1 MFPQKH
7 SVSPT
12 LFAAPVSSS
21 PSPSPS
27 ASSASPSAAQATLIK
42 TSPVEPTLQYYA
54 LQDQYPAYPPQPNE
68 DPNQHQQ
75 IQQQRLLLQ
84 QQQQQAQLQLHNLQ
98 IRQKKKLL
106 EDQQQRL
113 QQLQHQHQHQQQQ
126 QQQYQSHQP
135 LFATSSSGSEAYPSS
150 QPGAIYSPLTSLQQ
164 PPSASSQHLATHSQ
178 QQQQQFLASSNP
190 GSNINSTI
198 DTTSPSSSLISA
210 SGPAMT
216 ASMDILVPF
225 PMHQRNSFDSSPLM
239 LQQAIQP
246 MKALAIQEQ
255 QQQHQQHQQHQQQQ
269 QQQQLQ
275 QQQELENSMFF
286 HPLKYE
292 PTQSRSIS
300 TGMDSTGPNG
310 TALSGLNGG
319 HHDFNSYSTNGWAN
333 TDNGMVS
340 RNMAMLGPGSPD
352 LLRRL
357 SYSSGASD
365 MSVQLNGFA
374 QEMAGYNLNARI
386 IRKKDQLDELSP
398 SGAIVAAPVVE
409 EVRTG
414 QQFLIKLQLTKQGG
428 VPPPAFP
435 TMRVERREA
444 INTAGEPRAEAEP
457 LTLQI
462 IVHLAKS
469 GQIRK
474 GACAKCC
481 HKYGPSSPILVLL
494 DPLSPS
500 ITDPSTYA
508 HVDTSSGS
516 VTILAKVMCSST
528 DHGERGNKD
537 QYVFEFRLKRTS
549 SMPNAI
555 SRMNVSPMGADS
567 SDDDGETIAVCSTAP
582 IMCSGHHKAKRV
594 YPSQRP
600 SKVTKDG
607 PVPKTKTIKHKTMPN
622 AAAESHQAFSLGNS
636 DIKEDHFRSGSVS
649 GSSSYPSPMSFM
661 HDNITNSSLFSNFGD
676 DQLSDFDLGSNIN
689 TSDYNNN
696 TGSMT
701 QHQQQQ
707 PLLNSSES
715 PSGPGHSSTPAPRV
729 FEVRPD
735 RGPIRKTTDVVLRGL
750 YFCDGMVPYFGC
762 FPAQDIV
769 VETSNLIICKA
780 PESPLPGTVPITI
793 YDSIGASFADLGQ
806 FTYTDDSE
814 TELLI
819 LQIQLRLAHRALEY
833 LHTQATGQKGNANEI
848 LREIPGLAQSPRA
861 GGGSPGGNVMAADP
875 LDVEEE
881 SEPTMLT
888 LEQVEEGLLKT
899 LDNLPVGMDI
909 SIQLEDQSNLLH
921 LSILLGFDRL
931 TMRLIEE
938 GCELDTLDA
947 YAMTPLMYAVIK
959 GNEQV
964 VRALVIAGAAS
975 SGAKTPREFY
985 AMLPR
990 PIVPTQAMVS
1000 YLSVSCTRYSTTSRV
1015 LVASTERRGPVMI
1028 EIENDE
1034 GSVSSDSGLDDKDED
1049 IENADEVSSI
1059 APANAQTVPAITRT
1073 SPSEDATSLDQL
1085 AHTIRGMHV
1094 NANMAPLAQQGL
1106 PPMHVVDADGSV
1118 TVNTMVLKAEE
1129 IRQGDVPGAETIVTT
1144 NDESGY
1150 HSGIISEVQD
1160 RLSLMSHSA
1169 LPSEGVTMSVQF
1181 NRAASSIKPSSPT
1194 TPTPD
1199 NLFRTGDSFGI
1210 EIRLATLPESSI
1222 TLPKEFLGV
1231 RFPHEMVKRVNGRP
1245 ASILR
1250 EMAYDLRVSIELGR
1264 SNMDLEDPTEVTC
1277 SRSSGLDHDH
1287 HGDGIEL
1294 RSACRA
1300 CAKYL
1305 HEHRKISPSRI
1316 SHEDPSA
1323 YPILQFSVPTA
1334 STAFAPQ
1341 GSASPLEIDQ
1351 GTGIMEVRNGHVEV
1365 KARVN
1370 CSSLHHLIQREK
1382 ARRTAALRLQQQQ
1395 QGESSQS
1402 SSSATA
1408 SPGTPLDMKDL
1419 EDPGFVFTFELIHPT
1434 LHSVV
1439 SRSQTGP
1446 ILFQSYSRGRS

>member
-12 LFAAPVSSS
+12 LFAAPVSS

-27 ASSASPSAAQATLIK
+27 ATSASPAAAQATLIK

-54 LQDQYPAYPPQPNE
+54 LQDQYPAYPPQPYE

-75 IQQQRLLLQ
+75 IQQQRFLLQ
-84 QQQQQAQLQLHNLQ
+84 QQQQQAQQQLHNLQ
-98 IRQKKKLL
+98 IKQKKKLL

-126 QQQYQSHQP
+126 YHGSNITTSSLSPSHQP
-135 LFATSSSGSEAYPSS
+135 LFVTTPSGTQAFPSS
-150 QPGAIYSPLTSLQQ
+150 QPSAVYNPLASLQQ
-164 PPSASSQHLATHSQ
+164 PLSATSQ
-178 QQQQQFLASSNP
+178 QQQQQQQQQHFLPNSS
-190 GSNINSTI
+190 SSTT
-198 DTTSPSSSLISA
+198 DTSTVDVTAPSSSLISA

-239 LQQAIQP
+239 LQQAMHP
-246 MKALAIQEQ
+246 MKALSIQE
-255 QQQHQQHQQHQQQQ
+255 QQQQ
-269 QQQQLQ
+269 QQQQQ
-275 QQQELENSMFF
+275 QQLENSMFF

-292 PTQSRSIS
+292 SAQSRSTSMSI
-300 TGMDSTGPNG
+300 DSTVPGG
-310 TALSGLNGG
+310 TALSGFSGANQDL
-319 HHDFNSYSTNGWAN
+319 NSYTTNGWAN
-333 TDNGMVS
+333 P
-340 RNMAMLGPGSPD
+340 NMAMLGPGSPD

-365 MSVQLNGFA
+365 MSVQLTGFA

-398 SGAIVAAPVVE
+398 SGAIVAAPVVD

-428 VPPPAFP
+428 VPPSAFP

-444 INTAGEPRAEAEP
+444 INTAGEPKADAEP

-500 ITDPSTYA
+500 ITDPSSYA

-516 VTILAKVMCSST
+516 ATILAKVMCSST

-555 SRMNVSPMGADS
+555 SRMNMSPMGADF

-607 PVPKTKTIKHKTMPN
+607 PVPKTKTIKHHKSVPN
-622 AAAESHQAFSLGNS
+622 AAGSHQVSSLGNS
-636 DIKEDHFRSGSVS
+636 DSKEDYFRSGSVS

-661 HDNITNSSLFSNFGD
+661 QDNITSSSLLSNFGD
-676 DQLSDFDLGSNIN
+676 DQLSDFDLGGSIN

-696 TGSMT
+696 NNGSSMI
-701 QHQQQQ
+701 QQQQQQ
-707 PLLNSSES
+707 PLMSSSES
-715 PSGPGHSSTPAPRV
+715 PSGAGHPSTQAPKV

-750 YFCDGMVPYFGC
+750 FFCDGMVPYFGC

-793 YDSIGASFADLGQ
+793 YDSMGASFADLGQ

-833 LHTQATGQKGNANEI
+833 LHTQATGQRGNANEI
-848 LREIPGLAQSPRA
+848 LREIPGLAQSPRSA
-861 GGGSPGGNVMAADP
+861 GGSPGGNTMAAGP
-875 LDVEEE
+875 LDAEEE
-881 SEPTMLT
+881 FEPTMLT
-888 LEQVEEGLLKT
+888 LEQVEDGLLKT
-899 LDNLPVGMDI
+899 LNNLPVGMDI

-931 TMRLIEE
+931 TLRLIEE

-959 GNEQV
+959 GDELV
-964 VRALVIAGAAS
+964 ARALVIAGAAS

-990 PIVPTQAMVS
+990 PIVPTPAMVS
-1000 YLSVSCTRYSTTSRV
+1000 YLSVSCTRHSTTSRV
-1015 LVASTERRGPVMI
+1015 LVASTARRGPVMI

-1034 GSVSSDSGLDDKDED
+1034 GSISSDSELDNEDEESETAEVVSED
-1049 IENADEVSSI
+1049 ISTPSTVQN
-1059 APANAQTVPAITRT
+1059 VPAIIRT

-1118 TVNTMVLKAEE
+1118 TVNNHVLKVEE
-1129 IRQGDVPGAETIVTT
+1129 TLRGDLHGAETIATT

-1160 RLSLMSHSA
+1160 RLSYMSHSA
-1169 LPSEGVTMSVQF
+1169 LPAEGVTMSVHF
-1181 NRAASSIKPSSPT
+1181 NRAASSVKPSSPS

-1210 EIRLATLPESSI
+1210 EIRLATLPGSNMS
-1222 TLPKEFLGV
+1222 LPTEFLGV
-1231 RFPHEMVKRVNGRP
+1231 RFPYEMVKRVNGRP
-1245 ASILR
+1245 ASILK
-1250 EMAYDLRVSIELGR
+1250 EMAYDLKMSIELGK
-1264 SNMDLEDPTEVTC
+1264 SNVENLDV
-1277 SRSSGLDHDH
+1277 SSSDSTLVHDH
-1287 HGDGIEL
+1287 QGDGIEL
-1294 RSACRA
+1294 KSACQA
-1300 CAKYL
+1300 CARFL
-1305 HEHRKISPSRI
+1305 HEHKKISPSRM
-1316 SHEDPSA
+1316 SPEDPSA
-1323 YPILQFSVPTA
+1323 YPILQFSVPTP
-1334 STAFAPQ
+1334 STVLMAQ
-1341 GSASPLEIDQ
+1341 GSASPLEIDR

-1370 CSSLHHLIQREK
+1370 CSSLHPLIQREK
-1382 ARRTAALRLQQQQ
+1382 AKRTAALRLQQQQ
-1395 QGESSQS
+1395 QGAAS
-1402 SSSATA
+1402 SSSTSATKMQ
-1408 SPGTPLDMKDL
+1408 LDMKDL
-1419 EDPGFVFTFELIHPT
+1419 EDPGFVFSFELVHPT
-1434 LHSVV
+1434 LQTVV
-1439 SRSQTGP
+1439 ARFQTGP